1 LQIICLILFKNG
13 HTEISNINEETE
25 DEYIFKIR
33 KILQQLENL
42 LEHEERNRSIAFFIF
57 IYVLK
62 IYINFF
68 SFFL

>member
-13 HTEISNINEETE
+13 HTEISNINGETE